1 MTRVD
6 YESRIQTVCL
16 ATLTIV
22 VVAVALYLLRVV
34 LVPFILAA
42 FLSLVLLPIVSFLMR
57 KLRVRRP
64 IALAITLLLGFLAV
78 LGVGAFV
85 AVSVGQFA
93 NNAGEYEAQLKQL
106 LLKAENS
113 PPIQAIVSLVAKSD
127 VTPPPSPED
136 SLPTTAEST
145 AGDGVSPERNSGF
158 RTSLLLPEGA
168 INGIARR
175 LSTGV
180 LSVLSNGFLVLLFT
194 AFLLLGSVTR
204 TKPREGVVGEIE
216 SRVQKYIAIK
226 ILSSM
231 LTGFLVYLV
240 LHFLGIRYAVSFGA
254 FAFILNFVPNIGSIV
269 ATLLPLPFIL
279 LTPGVSTVTVVL
291 ALLLPLCIQFLIGSV
306 FEPKVMGDTL
316 GLHPVVVLMSLI
328 FWGMLWGFS
337 GMLLAIPMT
346 ASAKII
352 FARIDVTKPIATLM
366 EGRLEAFDE
375 M

>member
-127 VTPPPSPED
+127 VTPPSSPEE

>member
-1 MTRVD
+1 MPKGT

-16 ATLTIV
+16 ATLTIF
-22 VVAVALYLLRVV
+22 ALAIALYLLRIV

-42 FLSLVLLPIVSFLMR
+42 FLSLVLLPIVGFLML
-57 KLRVRRP
+57 KLRVGRP
-64 IALAITLLLGFLAV
+64 IALALTLLLGFLAV

-93 NNAGEYEAQLKQL
+93 NSAGEYEEQLTKL
-106 LLKAENS
+106 IRRAENS
-113 PPIQAIVSLVAKSD
+113 VPVKAIVSLV
-127 VTPPPSPED
+127 
-136 SLPTTAEST
+136 
-145 AGDGVSPERNSGF
+145 GERNDTIPPTPAAEGDATNPAENDAAGGF
-158 RTSLLLPEGA
+158 RTSQLLPSGA

-175 LSTGV
+175 LSSSV
-180 LSVLSNGFLVLLFT
+180 LSILSNGFLVLLFT
-194 AFLLLGSVTR
+194 AFLLLGSATR
-204 TKPREGVVGEIE
+204 KKPRTGVVGEIE
-216 SRVQKYIAIK
+216 SRVQKYICIK

-231 LTGFLVYLV
+231 LTGFLIYLV
-240 LHFLGIRYAVSFGA
+240 LHFLGVRFAMSFGA
-254 FAFILNFVPNIGSIV
+254 FAFILNFVPNVGSIV
-269 ATLLPLPFIL
+269 ATLLPLPFVL
-279 LTPGVSTVTVVL
+279 LTPDVGMITVAL

-306 FEPKVMGDTL
+306 LEPKIMGDTL

-366 EGRLEAFDE
+366 EGRLEALDE
-375 M
+375 I

>member
-113 PPIQAIVSLVAKSD
+113 PPIKAIVSLVAKSQ
-127 VTPPPSPED
+127 VSPPSSPAE
-136 SLPTTAEST
+136 SLPVPPETAVE
-145 AGDGVSPERNSGF
+145 DGISPERNSGF

-194 AFLLLGSVTR
+194 AFLLMGSVTR

-240 LHFLGIRYAVSFGA
+240 LHVLGIRYAVSFGA

-269 ATLLPLPFIL
+269 ATLLPLPFVL
-279 LTPGVSTVTVVL
+279 LTPDVSTVTVVL
-291 ALLLPLCIQFLIGSV
+291 AVLLPLCIQFLIGSV

>member
-127 VTPPPSPED
+127 VTPPPSPEE